1 MEFALLGWPEDG
13 PTLRLDYR
21 RFSYAGKFVM
31 STTGKAVVRDPGS
44 RAGTAEGGGDSAAE
58 ASGAA
63 GCGPGDA
70 AVDTDADE
78 PSVVDPAVFEE
89 DVVAAAAFNED
100 RTDSGVLW
108 IRYIDVANT
117 HRSQGLGSRLAAFVR
132 DRALERGYRRL
143 RIAVN
148 NPFSYQALHRAGF
161 TYTGRE
167 TGMAELVLE
176 FPGERDRP
184 TYQCGLDV
192 FRERDLGDTEKAFL
206 DRKEGEEAPPVV
218 EAPIEDEEETEDGAG
233 NSEGDS
239 DSDSDPDLRLGAE
252 SGEV

>member
-31 STTGKAVVRDPGS
+31 STTGKAVIRDLGS
-44 RAGTAEGGGDSAAE
+44 GAGTAEGDGGGATE
-58 ASGAA
+58 ASGAD
-63 GCGPGDA
+63 GRNVGDPA
-70 AVDTDADE
+70 TGADADE
-78 PSVVDPAVFEE
+78 PAVVDPAVFEE

-108 IRYIDVANT
+108 IRYIDVAST
-117 HRSQGLGSRLAAFVR
+117 HRGQGLGSRLAAFVR

-148 NPFSYQALHRAGF
+148 NPFSYQALYRAGF

-184 TYQCGLDV
+184 TYQCGLDA
-192 FRERDLGDTEKAFL
+192 FRERDLGEAERTFL
-206 DRKEGEEAPPVV
+206 DRKEGEDAPAVV
-218 EAPIEDEEETEDGAG
+218 RAPIEGDDDPDRDRADDPEDE
-233 NSEGDS
+233 SE
-239 DSDSDPDLRLGAE
+239 PDLRPGAE